1 MVAATEDFVMFKL
14 SKPPSDPLGPLV
26 AQHPPRTPHGRVA
39 PDRHSWPEA
48 GKSEGLNKGLN
59 TRSRDTRIATL
70 LRNQRFSTRFLNW
83 MLGSCG
89 KTSEKKGFATLRPKI
104 KYIT

>member
-1 MVAATEDFVMFKL
+1 MEWSLQPRTLYDFVMFKL

-48 GKSEGLNKGLN
+48 GKSEGLDR
-59 TRSRDTRIATL
+59 RSRHEVT
-70 LRNQRFSTRFLNW
+70 
-83 MLGSCG
+83 GH
-89 KTSEKKGFATLRPKI
+89 
-104 KYIT
+104 